1 MSCCHASVP
10 QEVRPGTARVLVTEL
25 SGSGHINPTPAT
37 KPCDDSETA
46 VEPYLS
52 PEKLVGLQK
61 WPRIQSVFN
70 PLMHTFPLL
79 VVVVCSCGW
88 YMCIKSRP
96 QVNFCYFIRH
106 FNLQVVCDDFALR
119 DHIANVNIEI
129 MFNIYSTNF

>member
-52 PEKLVGLQK
+52 PEKLVGLHK
-61 WPRIQSVFN
+61 CPRETVSVHPTDAPF
-70 PLMHTFPLL
+70 FIYSL
-79 VVVVCSCGW
+79 VVVWCMWLVYVHKRLPSSKPVLSEIPVILMYSCG
-88 YMCIKSRP
+88 RG
-96 QVNFCYFIRH
+96 
-106 FNLQVVCDDFALR
+106 
-119 DHIANVNIEI
+119 
-129 MFNIYSTNF
+129 IYED